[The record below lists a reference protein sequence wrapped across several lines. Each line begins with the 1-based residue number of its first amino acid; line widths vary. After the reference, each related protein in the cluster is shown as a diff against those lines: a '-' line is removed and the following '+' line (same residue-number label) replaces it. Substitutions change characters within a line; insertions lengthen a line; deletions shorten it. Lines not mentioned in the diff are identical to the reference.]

1 MRRLYRIVHNH
12 KTLYWYF
19 LKTIYSFLR
28 NNFII
33 LVFLKSH
40 KYCLPTSRR
49 CSIVLVYSTPCRSS
63 ASYTYT
69 YDAIAWYKIEKIYD
83 PSTEVQQDYLLAY
96 NNPMLFVFN
105 IHHNQYLI
113 CMALDIV
120 NKMHKNYFKI
130 LKKAITY
137 FYKLRYFFEKRIFS

>member
-1 MRRLYRIVHNH
+1 
-12 KTLYWYF
+12 
-19 LKTIYSFLR
+19 
-28 NNFII
+28 
-33 LVFLKSH
+33 
-40 KYCLPTSRR
+40 
-49 CSIVLVYSTPCRSS
+49 
-63 ASYTYT
+63 
-69 YDAIAWYKIEKIYD
+69 
-83 PSTEVQQDYLLAY
+83 
-96 NNPMLFVFN
+96 MLFVFN

>member
-1 MRRLYRIVHNH
+1 MEH
-12 KTLYWYF
+12 TLLKASCILEVKNKNKIFEKKRKKF
-19 LKTIYSFLR
+19 LT
-28 NNFII
+28 N
-33 LVFLKSH
+33 
-40 KYCLPTSRR
+40 P
-49 CSIVLVYSTPCRSS
+49 
-63 ASYTYT
+63 
-69 YDAIAWYKIEKIYD
+69 IYD